1 MFRKLKD
8 RIADY
13 LSESADLEPFELP
26 LFPLNT
32 VLFPGGVLPLRVF
45 EQRYMDMTKACLQDN
60 TPFGVCLIK
69 DGSEVA
75 ADLAHPAVPH
85 EVGCL
90 ARIAD
95 WDMQQLGVL
104 NLKAVGGRR
113 FRILDRRVEANGLTV
128 AKAQLLP
135 VEPSQPMPAEHAA
148 CAGVLQHIVN
158 RVGEDKFEAP
168 LAFDDAVWVGY
179 RLAEVLPLKLTAKQ
193 SMLEMTDTIV
203 RLEVLHRF
211 LGQQGLAT

>member
-45 EQRYMDMTKACLQDN
+45 EQRYMDMTKACLRDN
-60 TPFGVCLIK
+60 APFGVCFIK
-69 DGSEVA
+69 EGGEVGS
-75 ADLAHPAVPH
+75 PAIPH
-85 EVGCL
+85 DVGCL
-90 ARIAD
+90 ARITD
-95 WDMQQLGVL
+95 WDMQQMGVL
-104 NLKAVGGRR
+104 NLKAVGMRR
-113 FRILDRRVEANGLTV
+113 FRVLERRVEANGLIV

-135 VEPSQPMPAEHAA
+135 VEPPLPLPAEHAA
-148 CAGVLQHIVN
+148 CAGVLTHIVA
-158 RVGEDKFEAP
+158 RVGEDKFEPP
-168 LAFDDAVWVGY
+168 LAYDDAVWVGY
-179 RLAEVLPLKLTAKQ
+179 RLAEVLPIKLSAKQ
-193 SMLEMTDTIV
+193 NMLEMNDTIV

>member
-1 MFRKLKD
+1 MFQRLKD

-60 TPFGVCLIK
+60 APFGVCLIK
-69 DGSEVA
+69 DGSEVGS
-75 ADLAHPAVPH
+75 PATPH

-90 ARIAD
+90 ARITD

-104 NLKAVGGRR
+104 NLKVVGVRR
-113 FRILDRRVEANGLTV
+113 FRILESRVEANGLTV

-135 VEPSQPMPAEHAA
+135 VEASLPMPAEHAA
-148 CAGVLQHIVN
+148 CAGVLKHIVD
-158 RVGEDKFEAP
+158 RVGEDKFDAP

-179 RLAEVLPLKLTAKQ
+179 RLAEVLPLKMAAKQ
-193 SMLEMTDTIV
+193 SMLEMNDTVV

>member
-32 VLFPGGVLPLRVF
+32 VLFPGGALPLRVF
-45 EQRYMDMTKACLQDN
+45 EQRYMDMTKACLQND
-60 TPFGVCLIK
+60 TPFGVCLIRE
-69 DGSEVA
+69 GGEVA
-75 ADLAHPAVPH
+75 SAATPPAISH

-90 ARIAD
+90 ARITD

-104 NLKAVGGRR
+104 NVRAVGVRR
-113 FRILDRRVEANGLTV
+113 FRVLESRVEPSGLIV

-135 VEPSQPMPAEHAA
+135 VESPLPLPAEHAA
-148 CAGVLQHIVN
+148 CAGVLKHIVS
-158 RVGEDKFEAP
+158 RVGEDKFEPP

-179 RLAEVLPLKLTAKQ
+179 RLAEVLPIKVSAKQ
-193 SMLEMTDTIV
+193 NMLEMNDTLV

>member
-1 MFRKLKD
+1 MFQKLKD

-13 LSESADLEPFELP
+13 LNEPADLEPFELP

-45 EQRYMDMTKACLQDN
+45 EQRYMDMTKACLQDD

-69 DGSEVA
+69 DGNEVGS
-75 ADLAHPAVPH
+75 PAIPH

-90 ARIAD
+90 ARITD

-104 NLKAVGGRR
+104 NLKAVGVRR
-113 FRILDRRVEANGLTV
+113 FRVLESRVEANGLTV

-135 VEPSQPMPAEHAA
+135 VEPSLTLPPEHAA
-148 CAGVLQHIVN
+148 CAGVLKHIVK

-168 LAFDDAVWVGY
+168 LSFEDAVWIGY
-179 RLAEVLPLKLTAKQ
+179 RLAEVLPLKMAAKQ
-193 SMLEMTDTIV
+193 SMLEMNDTIV

>member
-45 EQRYMDMTKACLQDN
+45 EQRYMDMTKACLQEDK
-60 TPFGVCLIK
+60 PFGVCLIK
-69 DGSEVA
+69 EGGEVGA
-75 ADLAHPAVPH
+75 PAIPH
-85 EVGCL
+85 QVGCL
-90 ARIAD
+90 ARITD
-95 WDMQQLGVL
+95 WDMEQLGVL
-104 NLKAVGGRR
+104 NVKAVGVRR
-113 FRILDRRVEANGLTV
+113 FRILDSRVEPNGLIV

-135 VEPSQPMPAEHAA
+135 VEPPLPLPPEHAA
-148 CAGVLQHIVN
+148 CAGVLKHIVS
-158 RVGEDKFEAP
+158 RVGEDKFEPP

-179 RLAEVLPLKLTAKQ
+179 RLAEVLPIKISAKQ
-193 SMLEMTDTIV
+193 NMLEMNDTAV